1 MEKAIGYIRVSTQ
14 EQAATGCSL
23 EAQEAKIRAYAAMAG
38 MDLIAVI
45 REEGIS
51 GSRELAKRPAG
62 IELVKSLVRGEATH
76 VIALKLDRLFRDAAD
91 ALGQVRAWD
100 RSGIALHMIDVGGQT
115 IDTSSAM
122 GRMFLTMM
130 AGFAELERNLIAE
143 RTAAA
148 LAHKKNTGRVYGP
161 TPYGFNRIGGELV
174 ENASETAVVGRIRN
188 LATDGRSLRSIAST
202 LNTEGV
208 ETKRGGRWHA
218 KTIGYLLRN
227 NLHNTEAMIEGVA

>member
-14 EQAATGCSL
+14 EQATSGCSL
-23 EAQEAKIRAYAAMAG
+23 EVQEAKVRAYAALAG

-62 IELVKSLVRGEATH
+62 IELVKVLVRKEAIH

-100 RSGIALHMIDVGGQT
+100 KAGVALHLIDVGGQT

-148 LAHKKNTGRVYGP
+148 LAHKKATGRVYGP
-161 TPYGFNRIGGELV
+161 TPFGFDRIGGDLV
-174 ENASETAVVGRIRN
+174 ENPTEAAVVGRIRN
-188 LATDGRSLRSIAST
+188 LATDGRSLRSIASA
-202 LNTEGV
+202 LNAEKV

-218 KTIGYLLRN
+218 RTIGYLLRN
-227 NLHNTEAMIEGVA
+227 DLHAETAMGGAA